1 MKKLL
6 FIILTLTFIILN
18 ITFTAAQSSKTIFAT
33 SKSTIQLATTPK
45 VKEAF
50 AKQKTEDKSE
60 NNNKMNELSIN
71 IIGTII
77 GGLLFTLILFLLNE
91 YIFRKNNLTGE
102 WEAEIEIDKTS
113 YIPFKDLKME
123 YKLHILQKEYEL
135 VGSGEKINET
145 KPNGDK
151 TTYLR
156 KNRITNTIDGYYE
169 RKYLGKST
177 VYLNVNENGRTRDT
191 RATFVLKFKDKNN
204 LEGTFISTAADAS
217 GKVKMKKS

>member
-6 FIILTLTFIILN
+6 FIILMLSFVVLN
-18 ITFTAAQSSKTIFAT
+18 ITLTSAQSSMTTVAT
-33 SKSTIQLATTPK
+33 SKSTTPSVTTLK
-45 VKEAF
+45 VKEAL
-50 AKQKTEDKSE
+50 AKLPIEDTTK
-60 NNNKMNELSIN
+60 NNEKIIELSIN

-102 WEAEIEIDKTS
+102 WETAIEIDKTS
-113 YIPFKDLKME
+113 YNPFKDLKIE
-123 YKLHILQKEYEL
+123 YKLHLLQKEYEL

-145 KPNGDK
+145 KPGGVK

-156 KNRITNTIDGYYE
+156 KNRITNTVDGYYE

-177 VYLNVNENGRTRDT
+177 VYLNVNEKGRTRDT
-191 RATFVLKFKDKNN
+191 RATFVLTFKDKNN

>member
-1 MKKLL
+1 MKRLL
-6 FIILTLTFIILN
+6 FIILMLTLIVLN
-18 ITFTAAQSSKTIFAT
+18 ITLTSAQSSKTIFAT
-33 SKSTIQLATTPK
+33 SKSITPSSNTPK
-45 VKEAF
+45 VKEAL
-50 AKQKTEDKSE
+50 AKIEVTSK

-102 WEAEIEIDKTS
+102 WETVIEIDKTS
-113 YIPFKDLKME
+113 YNPFKDLKID
-123 YKLHILQKEYEL
+123 YKLHLLQKEYEL
-135 VGSGEKINET
+135 VGSGEKIKET
-145 KPNGDK
+145 KPDGVK

-156 KNRITNTIDGYYE
+156 KNRITNTVDGYYE

-177 VYLNVNENGRTRDT
+177 VYLNINEKGRTRDT

>member
-1 MKKLL
+1 MKKQLL
-6 FIILTLTFIILN
+6 NILMLTFVVLN
-18 ITFTAAQSSKTIFAT
+18 ITLTSAQSSKTTVAT
-33 SKSTIQLATTPK
+33 SKSITRAVTTT
-45 VKEAF
+45 KEDI
-50 AKQKTEDKSE
+50 TE
-60 NNNKMNELSIN
+60 NNNNMSELSIN

-102 WEAEIEIDKTS
+102 WETAIQIDKTS
-113 YIPFKDLKME
+113 YNPFKNLKIE
-123 YKLHILQKEYEL
+123 YKLHLLQKEYEL

-145 KPNGDK
+145 KPSGVK
-151 TTYLR
+151 TIYLR

-177 VYLNVNENGRTRDT
+177 VYLNLNEKGRTRDT
-191 RATFVLKFKDKNN
+191 RATFILTFKDKNT